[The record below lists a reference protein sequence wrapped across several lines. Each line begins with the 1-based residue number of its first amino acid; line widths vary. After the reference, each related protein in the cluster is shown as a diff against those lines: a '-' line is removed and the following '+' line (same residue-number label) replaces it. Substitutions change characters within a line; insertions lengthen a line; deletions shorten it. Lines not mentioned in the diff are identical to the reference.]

1 MDLIGLNNP
10 LYQGVAN
17 HVSRAKVRK
26 RDPLDGTQHPD
37 GMPQPGLGFTWEVNL
52 RHITRDND
60 GGPKANSRQEH
71 LHLLRRC
78 ILTLI
83 QNDKRI
89 VQGAPAHVSKG
100 SDFDESSFD
109 QFFYSFKT
117 KQLIKRI
124 VKRP

>member
-1 MDLIGLNNP
+1 MDLIGLNDP

-26 RDPLDGTQHPD
+26 RDPSTAPNTLMACRNPD
-37 GMPQPGLGFTWEVNL
+37 WVLLGVNL

-78 ILTLI
+78 ILALI

-89 VQGAPAHVSKG
+89 VQGAPAHVGQGATS
-100 SDFDESSFD
+100 
-109 QFFYSFKT
+109 
-117 KQLIKRI
+117 INPVR
-124 VKRP
+124 